1 MNGIVGL
8 AVFSLFAYANAALI
22 LKLKKPKQIF
32 LSAAI
37 VAAPWQGGLWVG
49 VIFFDLRLTYIFL
62 FIALAMLWG
71 KSVKGKKLYNIT
83 MLIVVPTFLL
93 IIWST
98 IVSLSAVDPNL
109 ALGVVLIFIINYLYF
124 SAINKTVDSIKD
136 VDFIIKSMFLGLFYS
151 CILAVIQYKSPFF
164 HIGFIDGAFTRFMF
178 WRTRSTFLHANHFG
192 MYQMFVLPVLFR
204 QIIVMFQMKRAKL
217 AKYYIVLFLLSLFT
231 LYTTGNRGSW
241 LGFAVGMIVVILMD
255 FFRRGGKKTKKIM
268 IRVIS
273 IILILLSVASIKYG
287 NKVYDRFY
295 GDEGSI
301 SAETQAEHRKELNE
315 PAYRI
320 LDKYPITGVGLWNFR
335 YYASV
340 IFTHNLYLLIP
351 SEVGYVGLL
360 FFAWF
365 MLGLIIKSR
374 KGAKEKNFYVSNM
387 NSALLS
393 IVLGLLLASIPG
405 PDYWMAPLVSCNFWI
420 IVGIVISINRCNKLT
435 LASNKLRKRRPQ
447 QRSRKQVKLNL
458 SNV

>member
-8 AVFSLFAYANAALI
+8 AVFSLFAYANATLI

-37 VAAPWQGGLWVG
+37 IAAPWQGGLWIG
-49 VIFFDLRLTYIFL
+49 FILFDLRLTYIFL
-62 FIALAMLWG
+62 FIALAMLGG
-71 KSVKGKKLYNIT
+71 KAVKGKKLHNIT
-83 MLIVVPTFLL
+83 LLIIVPTFLL

-98 IVSLSAVDPNL
+98 VVSLSATNPNL

-124 SAINKTVDSIKD
+124 NAINKTVDNIND
-136 VDFIIKSMFLGLFYS
+136 VDFIIRSLILGLLYP
-151 CILAVIQYKSPFF
+151 CILALIQYKSPFF
-164 HIGFIDGAFTRFMF
+164 HIGFIDGIFTTFMF

-204 QIIVMFQMKRAKL
+204 QIIIMFQMKKTKL
-217 AKYYIVLFLLSLFT
+217 AKYYIVLFLISLFT

-273 IILILLSVASIKYG
+273 IVLILISVASIKYG
-287 NKVYDRFY
+287 KKVYDRFY
-295 GDEGSI
+295 GEEGSI
-301 SAETQAEHRKELNE
+301 SAEAQAEHRSELNE

-320 LDKYPITGVGLWNFR
+320 LKKYPITGIGLWNFR

-360 FFAWF
+360 FFLWF
-365 MLGLIIKSR
+365 LLGLIIETK

-393 IVLGLLLASIPG
+393 IVLGLILASIPG

-420 IVGIVISINRCNKLT
+420 IVGIVFSINRCNKIS
-435 LASNKLRKRRPQ
+435 LATNKLRKRRPQ
-447 QRSRKQVKLNL
+447 SRSREQLKLN
-458 SNV
+458 SINI